1 MNRKSTLV
9 NNVSLLI
16 CALTKM
22 TNYLKFQLLKGA
34 ESRPRMYFGLVARG
48 LYLRNYCWYSK
59 KPKTYAIRLA
69 KAVHIANYERW
80 KCQTETWR
88 ARLDTTLRLIKLSFT
103 QAVELQ
109 IVHIYVLQQGED
121 SNRELFRVLCLKVRF
136 WAAYLVVFLIRGSLL
151 TKTLCYCLYL
161 VANSHISKFG
171 SILKATDRVL
181 LRNVLFMILPGY
193 CQLFLCLT
201 CLYKQWISFVV
212 PTEFVS
218 VLQGAYMYRSC
229 IQ

>member
-1 MNRKSTLV
+1 M
-9 NNVSLLI
+9 
-16 CALTKM
+16 A
-22 TNYLKFQLLKGA
+22 LKGA
-34 ESRPRMYFGLVARG
+34 ESRPRMYFWLVARG
-48 LYLRNYCWYSK
+48 LYLRNYYWYSK

-161 VANSHISKFG
+161 VANSHISNLWVFWRPDWVNE
-171 SILKATDRVL
+171 S
-181 LRNVLFMILPGY
+181 F
-193 CQLFLCLT
+193 
-201 CLYKQWISFVV
+201 ISLSVV
-212 PTEFVS
+212 SSRARHVS
-218 VLQGAYMYRSC
+218 VWHFQRS
-229 IQ
+229 